1 MAARKRT
8 ESSRRGRHRHSRK
21 RAAVVLTS
29 VAGLFAAASVGAA
42 GIGGGSNR
50 PTSGCTGGR
59 ALQVAAAA
67 ELVPAVEATARRIAG
82 SGCLRIKVVAAQPV
96 ETSAAL
102 AQGESVVDVWIPDSS
117 MWLPPALPDSG
128 PDNAVNA
135 HIASSPVVLA
145 VAAPTARR
153 PGFARTY
160 EGIARTVTTAHP
172 ITLRAASPGRSATS
186 QAALFD
192 LHATVG
198 SNPTQRGRLAALL
211 RSADLG
217 AAAVLD
223 LPRAP
228 RASGADGSAVAYA
241 TTERQIRAANAA
253 AGRRIYRAVHPEVSG
268 TSMDYPYVV
277 LTTDPQRRSGAEELL
292 SRLTDAQGRATLARL
307 GFRTGQEAS
316 GHEFT
321 APESRRILGTLAVL
335 DRPSRLLAL
344 VDVSGSMGLAV
355 PGAAGATR
363 IDLARTAIKQGLNL
377 LPHDAVAGLW
387 RFSAELTPSTDYEQ
401 VAPLTPLTPRL
412 RPRLA
417 SAIDSLRVN
426 PGGGTGLYASVLAAV
441 RYVRASYDP
450 SRVNSV
456 VVLSDGKDEYA
467 TAHGIGLAALLK
479 ALRADANPKRPV
491 GVIAIAYGPDSDS
504 WAMRRMARVTGGALY
519 TSTDPRDLPIILR
532 EAIGR
537 RLCAKDCE

>member
-42 GIGGGSNR
+42 GIGGGGNR
-50 PTSGCTGGR
+50 ATSGCAGGR
-59 ALQVAAAA
+59 TLQVAAAA
-67 ELVPAVEATARRIAG
+67 ELVPAVEATARRFAG

-102 AQGESVVDVWIPDSS
+102 ARGESVGDVWIPDSS
-117 MWLPPALPDSG
+117 MWLPRALPDSG
-128 PDNAVNA
+128 PGHAVNA

-153 PGFARTY
+153 LGFSRTY
-160 EGIARTVTTAHP
+160 EGIARAVTTAHP
-172 ITLRAASPGRSATS
+172 ITLRAALPGRSATS

-192 LHATVG
+192 LYTTLG

-217 AAAVLD
+217 AVPD

-241 TTERQIRAANAA
+241 STERQIRAANAA

-277 LTTDPQRRSGAEELL
+277 LTSDPQRRSGAEELL
-292 SRLTDAQGRATLARL
+292 SRLTDAQGRAALARL
-307 GFRTGQEAS
+307 GFRTGQEVA

-321 APESRRILGTLAVL
+321 APESRHILGTLAVL
-335 DRPSRLLAL
+335 NRPSRLLAL

-363 IDLARTAIKQGLNL
+363 MDLARTAIKQGLNL
-377 LPHDAVAGLW
+377 LPDDAVAGLW

-412 RPRLA
+412 RPRVA
-417 SAIDSLRVN
+417 SAIDGLRVN

-441 RYVRASYDP
+441 RYLRASYDP

-456 VVLSDGKDEYA
+456 AVLSDGKDEYA
-467 TAHGIGLAALLK
+467 TAHGISLAALLK
-479 ALRADANPKRPV
+479 ALRADADPRRPV

-504 WAMRRMARVTGGALY
+504 RAMRRMARVTGGALY
-519 TSTDPRDLPIILR
+519 TSTDPRDLPIIFR

-537 RLCAKDCE
+537 RLCARDCE